1 MNPFLFP
8 FQVQHL
14 LWYISMYN
22 IHNTNVCMCLYISQS
37 MLSKL
42 STSIQVKL
50 IEYISYSRMDT
61 RTVQTVNRH
70 YKSKIMVAHPFT
82 TAFGRTNPTQ
92 DSCSSPNSSPIA
104 SSTRHSQ
111 CPHLQSA
118 RIDVT
123 KRWWRKKT
131 GLVTRAED
139 VDSVYQKTRISLPEP
154 PNYSILQLEC
164 CIQCNS
170 ATAQLGSAPGAGRKH
185 PTHRCCANELQ
196 FCHHLMQ
203 TKWLKK
209 S

>member
-50 IEYISYSRMDT
+50 IEYIFYSRMDT
-61 RTVQTVNRH
+61 RRVQTVNRH
-70 YKSKIMVAHPFT
+70 YKSKRMVAHPFT
-82 TAFGRTNPTQ
+82 TAFGRTNPSQ

-123 KRWWRKKT
+123 KRWWRKKQ
-131 GLVTRAED
+131 D
-139 VDSVYQKTRISLPEP
+139 
-154 PNYSILQLEC
+154 
-164 CIQCNS
+164 
-170 ATAQLGSAPGAGRKH
+170 
-185 PTHRCCANELQ
+185 
-196 FCHHLMQ
+196 
-203 TKWLKK
+203 
-209 S
+209 